1 MSDVGRQEKKF
12 KEDDEQQDEAASSS
26 EEAVVKVVRTASL
39 RSQLV
44 VQYGLRSSCVSA
56 ASVFFSLIDFRLFLQ
71 GHALKPETQTE
82 TMVADGRVAGITCF
96 HLGASDEVEVLAGS
110 RDSGQLHNEGVEVK
124 IQAVR
129 TSGISCCHFKESSF
143 TVVYRASLFFMALR
157 GVDGLAMRV
166 SDADEALHASFVG
179 MLALQYESCTPFYSF
194 GSLLCFS
201 Y

>member
-44 VQYGLRSSCVSA
+44 VQYGPRSSCFSA

-96 HLGASDEVEVLAGS
+96 P
-110 RDSGQLHNEGVEVK
+110 
-124 IQAVR
+124 
-129 TSGISCCHFKESSF
+129 
-143 TVVYRASLFFMALR
+143 LR
-157 GVDGLAMRV
+157 RLR
-166 SDADEALHASFVG
+166 
-179 MLALQYESCTPFYSF
+179 
-194 GSLLCFS
+194 
-201 Y
+201 